1 MVSMKDLAAACNV
14 SIATVSKALNDQ
26 HDVSAKTKE
35 MVRRKAKELGY
46 FPNSAAKTLKTNR
59 SHNIGVLFVD
69 EAQSG
74 LTHDFFSN
82 VLDSFKR
89 TIELKDYDLTLINC
103 SKTHSNSMSY
113 LDRARYRGFDGVVIA
128 CIDFRDPEVIELVD
142 SDIPVVTIDY
152 IFNNRIA
159 VISDNVKGMRDLVTY
174 VYEMGHRKIA
184 YIYGNDSSVTQARI
198 SSFFTT
204 CSQLGI
210 EVPEEYLRKADYRD
224 TEGTYLRTKELLE
237 LKDPP
242 TCILYPDDFAGFGGK
257 ERVLASLFQAV
268 TPRTA
273 GFNTASFSS
282 LSGTGC
288 MLLIVLM
295 LIGGSPGSTAGGIK
309 TTTVAVLLANQVAVF
324 RRAKSPQLFGRR
336 IEDSAVRNGATLL
349 IMYLAL
355 PMAGAA
361 VMSAVENLPIG
372 SCIFETVSAIGTVG
386 LSLGITPSLGLISR
400 LILIALMFFG
410 RVGGLTLMYAFL
422 NIRSTSPSQR
432 PVEKIAVG

>member
-128 CIDFRDPEVIELVD
+128 CIDFKDPEVIELVD

-174 VYEMGHRKIA
+174 VYQMGHRKIA
-184 YIYGNDSSVTQARI
+184 YISGNDSSVTQARI

-204 CSQLGI
+204 CSQLGS

-237 LKDPP
+237 LKEPP
-242 TCILYPDDFAGFGGK
+242 TCILYPDDFAGFGGINAIREK
-257 ERVLASLFQAV
+257 GLRIPEDISV
-268 TPRTA
+268 A
-273 GFNTASFSS
+273 GYDGIRIGRHIEPKLTTIRQNTE
-282 LSGTGC
+282 
-288 MLLIVLM
+288 
-295 LIGGSPGSTAGGIK
+295 LIGKLAAENLIKLIEHPRSTIIRPIVVEGELYEGSTVGDI
-309 TTTVAVLLANQVAVF
+309 NQ
-324 RRAKSPQLFGRR
+324 RA
-336 IEDSAVRNGATLL
+336 E
-349 IMYLAL
+349 
-355 PMAGAA
+355 
-361 VMSAVENLPIG
+361 
-372 SCIFETVSAIGTVG
+372 
-386 LSLGITPSLGLISR
+386 
-400 LILIALMFFG
+400 
-410 RVGGLTLMYAFL
+410 
-422 NIRSTSPSQR
+422 
-432 PVEKIAVG
+432 